1 MAVIGFTDTQIEQ
14 IRATAAQIPRRL
26 RDEYLRLL
34 AQLLDGKDFGN
45 ADVWRAAHAAAREVL
60 QPDIAAPDIAAAPS
74 VSPRLAA
81 S

>member
-45 ADVWRAAHAAAREVL
+45 ADVWRAILRPSRPLRIGGVAT
-60 QPDIAAPDIAAAPS
+60 APS
-74 VSPRLAA
+74 APP
-81 S
+81 

>member
-14 IRATAAQIPRRL
+14 IRATAAQNPRRL

-60 QPDIAAPDIAAAPS
+60 RPRRSLDIAAPEIAAAPS
-74 VSPRLAA
+74 APP
-81 S
+81 